1 MSTTHDHT
9 AHAPSGRVA
18 GDLADL
24 WVHRH
29 HLPADVLRSL
39 ADIWLCATAARL
51 PQASPDRFWEDDA
64 DFYAGH
70 DTVSCSLRHPGH
82 RPGSAP
88 PVDPHAAVDAVF
100 ARRHRLSAGELYAV
114 QRIWCCAGAA
124 QWGEPHE
131 RFWDLDLDGLLRAHD
146 SAMCES
152 PTPFDEVGDLLSGA
166 DGRDG
171 ARRAA
176 APTTGERE
184 AER

>member
-9 AHAPSGRVA
+9 ASSPSSGAPPE
-18 GDLADL
+18 DLAAL

-51 PQASPDRFWEDDA
+51 PQATPDQFWEDDA

-70 DTVSCSLRHPGH
+70 DTVSCSLRHRGH
-82 RPGSAP
+82 RPDPAAR
-88 PVDPHAAVDAVF
+88 PVDPHTAVDAVC
-100 ARRHRLSAGELYAV
+100 ARRHHLSAGELYAV

-124 QWGEPHE
+124 QWGRPHE

-152 PTPFDEVGDLLSGA
+152 PTPFDEVGELLSGL
-166 DGRDG
+166 
-171 ARRAA
+171 RRQ
-176 APTTGERE
+176 
-184 AER
+184 